1 MKALLLIDIQND
13 YFPGGRMEL
22 EGSEEAG
29 QVAGTLLAAFR
40 ERGLPVFHVRHIS
53 SRPDAGFFLPETE
66 GSLTHRSVEPLE
78 GEPIVIKHFPNSFR
92 ETSLLGQLRERN
104 ITELVIAGM
113 MTHMCVD
120 TTVRAACDLGF
131 ACTLA
136 HDACAGRALS
146 FGGRTVSARDAHTA
160 YMAALNRI
168 FARVVDAAAVRAE
181 LPSR

>member
-13 YFPGGRMEL
+13 YFPGGKMEL
-22 EGSEEAG
+22 EGSAEAG
-29 QVAGTLLAAFR
+29 HAAGALLAAFR
-40 ERGLPVFHVRHIS
+40 GRDLPVFHVRHIS
-53 SRPDAGFFLPETE
+53 TRPDAGFFLPDTE
-66 GSLTHRSVEPLE
+66 GSLIHRSVEPLD

-92 ETSLLGQLRERN
+92 ETTLLGQLRERS

-146 FGGRTVSARDAHTA
+146 FGGRTVSARDAHAA

-168 FARVVDAAAVRAE
+168 FARVVDVSDACAG

>member
-29 QVAGTLLAAFR
+29 RAAGTLLAAFR

-53 SRPDAGFFLPETE
+53 TRPDAGFFLPDTE
-66 GSLTHRSVEPLE
+66 GSLIHRSVEPLE
-78 GEPIVIKHFPNSFR
+78 GEPVVIKHFPNSFR
-92 ETSLLGQLRERN
+92 ETTLLGLLRERG
-104 ITELVIAGM
+104 ISELVVAGM

-146 FGGRTVSARDAHTA
+146 FAGRTVSARDVHTA

-168 FARVVDAAAVRAE
+168 FARVADAAAVCAE
-181 LPSR
+181 LSSR